1 MVFTLSGGVRA
12 GVSELSARGT
22 VAGRPWWG
30 AAFTAVVAA
39 KLASVRRALNRRPG
53 LGKGQAH
60 VLPPE
65 SKGFLIVASGR
76 S

>member
-1 MVFTLSGGVRA
+1 MRRAQWQEVHGG
-12 GVSELSARGT
+12 
-22 VAGRPWWG
+22 G

-60 VLPPE
+60 VRPPE
-65 SKGFLIVASGR
+65 SKGLLIVALGNVSR
-76 S
+76 RH